1 MSEITPEYIAHLRE
15 LDKKASVSSAS
26 SDEVYLHIHA
36 ATTALPSLLDEIERL
51 WSRLTDAANA
61 DGETTWCEDKI
72 NDDDIEYV
80 LKSSAEAAEARVYE
94 LRNILNLLLDQIDY
108 TSGAC
113 RMNEMVGAV
122 LGKNLLEAAHRILKG
137 GEG

>member
-1 MSEITPEYIAHLRE
+1 MNKKPPEII
-15 LDKKASVSSAS
+15 
-26 SDEVYLHIHA
+26 YLQYD
-36 ATTALPSLLDEIERL
+36 P
-51 WSRLTDAANA
+51 